1 MTLPNAGKPIIEDQV
16 KSILDD
22 IMENEDYLD
31 STLKK
36 HKVVSFSINWATEG
50 LGAVSKSVT
59 GVGFKPSTV
68 ILFSSNAYYT
78 CFSWGM
84 YAPASGAF
92 NKGMHQTYT
101 DKVGIND
108 FSIWHSYDSGPPA
121 YLSYGGITSLDSDGF
136 SILCLNSFTY
146 STSTF
151 IALCIK

>member
-1 MTLPNAGKPIIEDQV
+1 MTLPNTGKPIIEDQV

-50 LGAVSKSVT
+50 LGAVTKSVT
-59 GVGFKPSTV
+59 GVGFQPSTV
-68 ILFSSNAYYT
+68 ILFSSNATYA
-78 CFSWGM
+78 CCSWGM
-84 YAPASGAF
+84 YAPASGSF
-92 NKGMHQTYT
+92 NKGMHQTYSE
-101 DKVGIND
+101 KVGIND
-108 FSIWHSYDSGPPA
+108 FSLWHSYDSGPPA

-136 SILCLNSFTY
+136 SILCLNSFYT